1 MGIRKTIVKGK
12 TGLYNNK
19 KRLVLKTIHHGRKK
33 NKEKV
38 MGER

>member
-33 NKEKV
+33 IEKEKV
-38 MGER
+38 YGR